1 MSLRIRSGSYL
12 SSSREISLESF
23 RTYRKDTSKKKSNL
37 NMRLPNSNQNHPE
50 ILYWIEL
57 SSKML
62 PRLNPSNLKVNKVL
76 RRTKRKTRLKSGA
89 KSIPCVKTKNVPML
103 ILLKYVNISP
113 TVCMET
119 NVLISIQL

>member
-1 MSLRIRSGSYL
+1 MSPRIRSGSCL
-12 SSSREISLESF
+12 SSSKGISLESF
-23 RTYRKDTSKKKSNL
+23 RTYRKDTLKKKSNL
-37 NMRLPNSNQNHPE
+37 NTRPINSNQNHPE

-62 PRLNPSNLKVNKVL
+62 PRLNLSNLKVSKEL
-76 RRTKRKTRLKSGA
+76 KRTKRKTHLKSGA

-103 ILLKYVNISP
+103 ILLKSANISL
-113 TVCMET
+113 TVCMEI